1 MRVEPLPRRSSFEAE
16 ETTGNKMKRLPALH
30 FAAALILFG
39 AVSADAADTINTQG
53 PTVRVEKLAGGLDHP
68 WAVEVLPD
76 GAYLVTER
84 PGRMRIIR
92 DGKLSE
98 PIGNVP
104 KVSARGQGGLMDVA
118 LAPDFATSRKL
129 YFTAA
134 IAKAQGSGTE
144 AFSATLSRD
153 EKRLDAVT
161 PVFTMRRFTSGN
173 IQYGSRIAIAPDGTL
188 FISVGDRGDRD
199 RSQDWQDDA
208 GSIIHINAD
217 GSIPTDNPFKDG
229 GKALPEIWSKGHRNP
244 QGITFDT
251 KDGKLYTVEHGARG
265 GDEINQLEAGKNY
278 GWPII
283 TYGRDYSG
291 AEIGEGTAKKG
302 LEQPLYYWDPS
313 IAPGALAVYR
323 GAMFPE
329 WDGNFIVAALKFE
342 LLSRMQRD
350 ESGAFVAEE
359 RLFEGEYGR
368 IRDVIVAPDGAL
380 LMVTDEDDGA
390 LLRVSRAQA
399 SNG

>member
-1 MRVEPLPRRSSFEAE
+1 MRISAF
-16 ETTGNKMKRLPALH
+16 H
-30 FAAALILFG
+30 FAAALVLLG
-39 AVSADAADTINTQG
+39 AASADAAETVNTQDLAI
-53 PTVRVEKLAGGLDHP
+53 RVDKLADGLEHP

-92 DGKLSE
+92 DGKVSS
-98 PIGNVP
+98 PIDGVP

-134 IAKAQGSGTE
+134 IANGQGSGTE
-144 AFSATLSRD
+144 AFSATLSAD
-153 EKRLDAVT
+153 EKALNAVT
-161 PVFTMRRFTSGN
+161 PVFTMQRFTSGN
-173 IQYGSRIAIAPDGTL
+173 IQYGSRIAIAHDGSL

-199 RSQDWQDDA
+199 RSQDWRDDA
-208 GSIIHINAD
+208 GSIIHVNAD
-217 GSIPTDNPFKDG
+217 GSVPADNPFKDG

-244 QGITFDT
+244 QGITFDS

-265 GDEINQLEAGKNY
+265 GDEINQPEAGKNY

-302 LEQPLYYWDPS
+302 LEQPLHYWDPS

-329 WDGNFIVAALKFE
+329 WDGNFIVAALKFQ

-368 IRDVIVAPDGAL
+368 IRDVIIAPDGAL
-380 LMVTDEDDGA
+380 LMVTDVDNGA
-390 LLRVSRAQA
+390 LFRVSRAEA
-399 SNG
+399 NNG

>member
-1 MRVEPLPRRSSFEAE
+1 
-16 ETTGNKMKRLPALH
+16 MKRLSAFH
-30 FAAALILFG
+30 FAAALFLFG
-39 AVSADAADTINTQG
+39 AVWAEAAETVNTQG
-53 PTVRVEKLAGGLDHP
+53 PAVRVDKLADGLDHP

-134 IAKAQGSGTE
+134 IANRQGSGTE
-144 AFSATLSRD
+144 AFSATLSND
-153 EKRLDAVT
+153 EKRLDAVK

-217 GSIPTDNPFKDG
+217 GSIPADNPFKNG

-244 QGITFDT
+244 QGITFDA

-265 GDEINQLEAGKNY
+265 GDEINQPEAGKNY

-302 LEQPLYYWDPS
+302 LEQPLHYWDPS

-329 WDGNFIVAALKFE
+329 WDGDFIVAALKFQ

-350 ESGAFVAEE
+350 DSGAFVAEE

-368 IRDVIVAPDGAL
+368 IRDVVVAPDGAL
-380 LMVTDEDDGA
+380 LFVTDEDDGA

-399 SNG
+399 DNG

>member
-1 MRVEPLPRRSSFEAE
+1 MTRISAF
-16 ETTGNKMKRLPALH
+16 H
-30 FAAALILFG
+30 FAATLILFG
-39 AVSADAADTINTQG
+39 ATSTNAANSVNTQG
-53 PTVRVEKLAGGLDHP
+53 PTVRVEKLADGLEHP

-84 PGRMRIIR
+84 PGRIRIIR
-92 DGKLSE
+92 NGKPSE

-104 KVSARGQGGLMDVA
+104 KVNARGQGGLMDVA
-118 LAPDFATSRKL
+118 LAPDFAKSRKL

-134 IAKAQGSGTE
+134 IANRQGSGTE
-144 AFSATLSRD
+144 AFSATLSPD
-153 EKRLDAVT
+153 EKRLQAVT
-161 PVFTMRRFTSGN
+161 PIFTMRRFTSGN
-173 IQYGSRIAIAPDGTL
+173 IQYGARIAIARDGTL

-208 GSIIHINAD
+208 GSIVHINAD
-217 GSIPTDNPFKDG
+217 GSIPADNPFKDG

-244 QGITFDT
+244 QGITFDA
-251 KDGKLYTVEHGARG
+251 KDGNLYTVEHGARG
-265 GDEINQLEAGKNY
+265 GDEINQIEAGKNY

-302 LEQPLYYWDPS
+302 LEQPLHYWDPS

-329 WDGNFIVAALKFE
+329 WDGDFLVAALKFQ

-350 ESGAFVAEE
+350 ESGAFIAEE
-359 RLFEGEYGR
+359 RLFEGDYGR

-380 LMVTDEDDGA
+380 LMLTDEDDGA

-399 SNG
+399 NNG

>member
-1 MRVEPLPRRSSFEAE
+1 
-16 ETTGNKMKRLPALH
+16 MKRLPALH